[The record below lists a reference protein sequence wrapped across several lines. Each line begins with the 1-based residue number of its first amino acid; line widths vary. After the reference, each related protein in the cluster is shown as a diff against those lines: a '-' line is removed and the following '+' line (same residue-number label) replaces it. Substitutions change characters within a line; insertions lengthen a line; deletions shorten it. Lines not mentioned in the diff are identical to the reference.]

1 MHCKYSLLLLLIG
14 LHITK
19 VALIGAVVAMA
30 TTPIEWRQK
39 IVRGNTLMNR
49 SLKLSMLMA
58 LALGTSQAM
67 ALDLGQIQ
75 VKSTLGQP
83 LLAEIP
89 LHPANPAELQNL
101 TVQLA
106 SSEDFARAGIQGGRT
121 SIPLHFS
128 VASTGNGQQVIRIT
142 STVVVDDP
150 YLDLLV
156 EVNGKA
162 GKSVREF
169 AILLDPP
176 GTPASALA
184 STQAVTTTKT
194 STSATTSSAPAKAT
208 HTPVASAPRENH
220 VAAAPKAS
228 ASAPA
233 ATAPAATNN
242 GNYGPVAR
250 GQTLSSIARHT
261 MPAGVDVNQ
270 MLLAL
275 KQANPD
281 AFYRDNINALK
292 TGAVLRVPTSDEAQA
307 MTVAAAVAA
316 VERENGDWRAGT
328 TSKPTTVAD
337 AATRASSSSAPTG
350 TSSGSADR
358 LALVPAKD
366 VNGAGGQSGAAGSAG
381 GKSAAGLRQDLLRTQ
396 ENLATLQQQGNDL
409 TARLKD
415 LTDINTKN
423 EHLLSLKDNEIAE
436 LQSELAK
443 ARKAAGVPPATA
455 AAAVAVASGTAPA
468 PAASAPSKPATT
480 ASTEAK
486 STPAVAATVASAP
499 SAATSATAMTAT
511 PAASG
516 SASVAGASTAGVAP
530 ATTTAAVKPA
540 AVKPIHKHVITPV
553 APPADDQPWYMQT
566 WAWAVGAV
574 VILLLLVGLL
584 RRRKTVAVPL
594 PKTSSSLADRF
605 ESAAPL
611 EHDGD
616 DVDQNELLDELAEHP
631 DDIHLHLELV
641 TLYYSRRDVEHFEA
655 AAEAMHAH
663 ITDPQ
668 QDEWQDVVHM
678 GEDLVPGHPL
688 FDQHA
693 ASAAHV
699 ETVGAHDFGT
709 DSYASSDASATA
721 SSPPPL
727 PPTPRKVSEYNFNF
741 DLSGPV
747 SNEAE
752 RAAAGARAAETH
764 EQPVGSQAEPAT
776 AWHFDDN
783 EHQAAGHSNELGE
796 YSDDPIDT
804 KLDLARAYLDM
815 GDGDGARAMLGEVIK
830 EGSQIQQDVAKRL
843 LETLH

>member
-1 MHCKYSLLLLLIG
+1 
-14 LHITK
+14 
-19 VALIGAVVAMA
+19 
-30 TTPIEWRQK
+30 
-39 IVRGNTLMNR
+39 MNR

-89 LHPANPAELQNL
+89 LHPGSPAELQNL

-106 SSEDFARAGIQGGRT
+106 SSEEFARAGIQGGRT

-128 VASTGNGQQVIRIT
+128 VANTGNGQVIRIT
-142 STVVVDDP
+142 SSVVVDDP
-150 YLDLLV
+150 YIDLLL

-176 GTPASALA
+176 GTPMG
-184 STQAVTTTKT
+184 
-194 STSATTSSAPAKAT
+194 AP
-208 HTPVASAPRENH
+208 
-220 VAAAPKAS
+220 
-228 ASAPA
+228 
-233 ATAPAATNN
+233 ATAPATAAAPVAATASTSSGPSQTAHTTVASVPRPSRSAPVSKAPAPTPTAAAN
-242 GNYGPVAR
+242 GNYGPVER
-250 GQTLSSIARHT
+250 GQTLSSIARHV
-261 MPAGVDVNQ
+261 MPGGVDVNQ
-270 MLLAL
+270 ELLAL
-275 KQANPD
+275 KQANPE

-316 VERENGDWRAGT
+316 VQRENGDWRAGA

-337 AATRASSSSAPTG
+337 AATRSSSTSAPTG
-350 TSSGSADR
+350 KSGSAGDR

-366 VNGAGGQSGAAGSAG
+366 VNGAGGQSGSSANTG

-396 ENLATLQQQGNDL
+396 ESLATLEQQGNDL

-415 LTDINTKN
+415 LTDINSKN

-436 LQSELAK
+436 LQGELAK
-443 ARKAAGVPPATA
+443 ARKAAGLPPAVAPTG
-455 AAAVAVASGTAPA
+455 AVASLPAPA
-468 PAASAPSKPATT
+468 PATSALTKPVMAAAPEAKPAPATAGTVAGAPPVATSSTAMTTAPAVTASAPP
-480 ASTEAK
+480 
-486 STPAVAATVASAP
+486 V
-499 SAATSATAMTAT
+499 
-511 PAASG
+511 G
-516 SASVAGASTAGVAP
+516 SASTVVAAAKPAP
-530 ATTTAAVKPA
+530 VKP
-540 AVKPIHKHVITPV
+540 VHKPVITHN
-553 APPADDQPWYMQT
+553 APPVDEQPWYMET

-574 VILLLLVGLL
+574 VVLLLLVGLL
-584 RRRKTVAVPL
+584 RRRKPAAAASL
-594 PKTSSSLADRF
+594 PKSSSSLADRF
-605 ESAAPL
+605 ESTPA
-611 EHDGD
+611 EGHDGD
-616 DVDQNELLDELAEHP
+616 DVDQDELLDELAEHP

-688 FDQHA
+688 FAQHTEVP
-693 ASAAHV
+693 AHEEV
-699 ETVGAHDFGT
+699 LGTHDFGA
-709 DSYASSDASATA
+709 DDFATVSNTSTVA
-721 SSPPPL
+721 PPMPPL
-727 PPTPRKVSEYNFNF
+727 PPQTPRKVSEYKFNF
-741 DLSGPV
+741 DLSGQIAGDAA
-747 SNEAE
+747 SNRTAVAEEVAHHEAP
-752 RAAAGARAAETH
+752 AVAQV
-764 EQPVGSQAEPAT
+764 EQASG
-776 AWHFDDN
+776 WHFDEN
-783 EHQAAGHSNELGE
+783 EHQSGGQGNELGE
-796 YSDDPIDT
+796 YSDDPVDT

-815 GDGDGARAMLGEVIK
+815 GDADGARAMLGEVVK
-830 EGSQIQQDVAKRL
+830 EGSQMQQDVAKRL

>member
-1 MHCKYSLLLLLIG
+1 
-14 LHITK
+14 
-19 VALIGAVVAMA
+19 
-30 TTPIEWRQK
+30 
-39 IVRGNTLMNR
+39 MNR

-89 LHPANPAELQNL
+89 LHPASPAELQNL

-142 STVVVDDP
+142 SSVVVDDP
-150 YLDLLV
+150 YIDLLL

-176 GTPASALA
+176 GSPVSAPTMASAPAAATA
-184 STQAVTTTKT
+184 S
-194 STSATTSSAPAKAT
+194 TSSASSQAAHAT
-208 HTPVASAPRENH
+208 VASAPRQNH
-220 VAAAPKAS
+220 PAPVSKAPAAAP
-228 ASAPA
+228 APA
-233 ATAPAATNN
+233 AVAK
-242 GNYGPVAR
+242 GNYGPVER
-250 GQTLSSIARHT
+250 GQTLSSIARRT
-261 MPAGVDVNQ
+261 MPSGVDVNQ
-270 MLLAL
+270 MLVAL
-275 KQANPD
+275 KQANPE

-316 VERENGDWRAGT
+316 VQRENGDWRAGA

-337 AATRASSSSAPTG
+337 AATRSSSSSAPTG
-350 TSSGSADR
+350 TSGSSADR

-366 VNGAGGQSGAAGSAG
+366 VNGAGGQSGTSASTG

-396 ENLATLQQQGNDL
+396 ESLATLQQQGNDL

-415 LTDINTKN
+415 LTDINGKN

-436 LQSELAK
+436 LQGELAK
-443 ARKAAGVPPATA
+443 ARKAAGLPPVA
-455 AAAVAVASGTAPA
+455 AATGAAVSGTAPA
-468 PAASAPSKPATT
+468 PATSALAKPAVV
-480 ASTEAK
+480 STEAK
-486 STPAVAATVASAP
+486 APATTGTVAGAAA
-499 SAATSATAMTAT
+499 AATSSTAMTAA
-511 PAASG
+511 PVAAASAPAV
-516 SASVAGASTAGVAP
+516 SAASTVVA
-530 ATTTAAVKPA
+530 AAKPTPVKPT
-540 AVKPIHKHVITPV
+540 VKPVATHN
-553 APPADDQPWYMQT
+553 APPVDEQPWYMET
-566 WAWAVGAV
+566 WAWAAGAV
-574 VILLLLVGLL
+574 VVLLLLVGLL
-584 RRRKTVAVPL
+584 RRRKPAAASL

-605 ESAAPL
+605 ESTLPA

-616 DVDQNELLDELAEHP
+616 DVDQDELLDELAEHP

-641 TLYYSRRDVEHFEA
+641 TLYYSRRDVDHFEA

-688 FDQHA
+688 FAQHA
-693 ASAAHV
+693 VSPAH
-699 ETVGAHDFGT
+699 EEIAGTHDFGADDFAT
-709 DSYASSDASATA
+709 VSHSSTAASSM
-721 SSPPPL
+721 PPL
-727 PPTPRKVSEYNFNF
+727 PPPTPRKVSEYNFNF
-741 DLSGPV
+741 DLSGPAATDV
-747 SNEAE
+747 ASDRTADAEHVAEAH
-752 RAAAGARAAETH
+752 H
-764 EQPVGSQAEPAT
+764 EATAVAQAEQASG
-776 AWHFDDN
+776 WHFDEN
-783 EHQAAGHSNELGE
+783 EHQLSGQGNELGE
-796 YSDDPIDT
+796 YSDDPVDT

-815 GDGDGARAMLGEVIK
+815 GDADGARAMLGEVVK
-830 EGSQIQQDVAKRL
+830 EGSQMQQDVAKRL

>member
-1 MHCKYSLLLLLIG
+1 
-14 LHITK
+14 
-19 VALIGAVVAMA
+19 
-30 TTPIEWRQK
+30 
-39 IVRGNTLMNR
+39 MNR

-58 LALGTSQAM
+58 LGLGTSQAM

-89 LHPANPAELQNL
+89 LHPASPAELQSL

-128 VASTGNGQQVIRIT
+128 VANTGNGQVIRIT
-142 STVVVDDP
+142 SSVVVDDP
-150 YLDLLV
+150 YIDLLL

-162 GKSVREF
+162 GKSMREF

-176 GTPASALA
+176 GSQMSAPATAPA
-184 STQAVTTTKT
+184 PVA
-194 STSATTSSAPAKAT
+194 ATAPTSSAPSQAVQTAVAPT
-208 HTPVASAPRENH
+208 SRQNHPAPVSRAP
-220 VAAAPKAS
+220 AP
-228 ASAPA
+228 APA
-233 ATAPAATNN
+233 AVAN

-250 GQTLSSIARHT
+250 GQTLSSIARHV
-261 MPAGVDVNQ
+261 MPTGVDVNQ

-275 KQANPD
+275 KQANPE

-316 VERENGDWRAGT
+316 VERENGDWRAGA

-337 AATRASSSSAPTG
+337 AATRSSSSSAPTG
-350 TSSGSADR
+350 KSGSAGDR
-358 LALVPAKD
+358 LALVPVKD
-366 VNGAGGQSGAAGSAG
+366 VNGAGGQSGTSANTG

-396 ENLATLQQQGNDL
+396 ESLATLEQQGNDL

-415 LTDINTKN
+415 LTDINNKN
-423 EHLLSLKDNEIAE
+423 EHLLSLKDNEIAQ
-436 LQSELAK
+436 LQGELAK
-443 ARKAAGVPPATA
+443 ARKAAGLPPVA
-455 AAAVAVASGTAPA
+455 APAGAAVSATAPA
-468 PAASAPSKPATT
+468 PATSALAKPVVAASPEAKPA
-480 ASTEAK
+480 
-486 STPAVAATVASAP
+486 PATNGTVAGAP
-499 SAATSATAMTAT
+499 PIATSSTAMTAA
-511 PAASG
+511 PVAAASAPAVG
-516 SASVAGASTAGVAP
+516 SASSVVA
-530 ATTTAAVKPA
+530 AAKPVPVKPA
-540 AVKPIHKHVITPV
+540 HKPVTAHN
-553 APPADDQPWYMQT
+553 PPSVDEQPWYMQT

-574 VILLLLVGLL
+574 VALLLLVGLL
-584 RRRKTVAVPL
+584 RRRKPAATSL
-594 PKTSSSLADRF
+594 PKTPSSLADRF
-605 ESAAPL
+605 ESTPPA

-616 DVDQNELLDELAEHP
+616 DVDQDELLDELAEHP

-688 FDQHA
+688 FA
-693 ASAAHV
+693 PHV
-699 ETVGAHDFGT
+699 VLPVHEEVLGSHDFGADDYAT
-709 DSYASSDASATA
+709 VSNTAPVASSM
-721 SSPPPL
+721 PPL
-727 PPTPRKVSEYNFNF
+727 PPQTPRKVSEYKFNF
-741 DLSGPV
+741 DLSGQMASDAASEHAVVAEQVAEAHHEV
-747 SNEAE
+747 SAV
-752 RAAAGARAAETH
+752 A
-764 EQPVGSQAEPAT
+764 QAEQASG
-776 AWHFDDN
+776 WHFDEN
-783 EHQAAGHSNELGE
+783 EHQVGGQGSELGE
-796 YSDDPIDT
+796 YSDDPVDT

-815 GDGDGARAMLGEVIK
+815 GDADGARAMLGEVVK
-830 EGSQIQQDVAKRL
+830 EGSQMQQDVAKRL